1 MLKKI
6 IFLVIIIIICK
17 STTTF
22 AQVDYV
28 TGINSGKSIKKVSAL
43 PDKNYTLEQILTDTT
58 LHFVKQEKISIKG
71 LTHYWVKFIIKNTS
85 NYDEKF
91 SLWVSPPFNN
101 ILFSYNQDSAKW
113 TATKSGHNVNNNSTI
128 YRYMPILCKSNG
140 ETVFYIKIDVTSLKG
155 INDSLNTE
163 ITIEKFS
170 KVQALALRN
179 YTWWLVTIFIVL
191 GFAIYNAYLYFMF
204 KDRVYLYYLLA
215 ILSGIVYITGVSFN
229 LCYITNFKILAARL
243 HQNGDFNYLPTDIAV
258 ANISI
263 AFVLLGLVQFSRHY
277 LQTALCLPF
286 WDRLLKYSI
295 AVFMVH
301 QIGYILLQLSGIIS
315 LGNTV
320 IYISNGFV
328 FLIIIFMLTA
338 GFLANRKKVKQ
349 AKYFLKAQLIPLLL
363 IIFIVVGLVTNFRNE
378 SWALHLLPNIAI
390 LAQTLT
396 FAIALVARVNLL
408 KNDLYTKT
416 LENQQIA
423 GQIAIEQ
430 ESNKRL
436 EEKIEFDKRDIA
448 AAQQIK
454 LLMKELHHRVKN
466 NLQIVSSLLSLQSFR
481 ITDKIAAN
489 AVREGQHRIEAMSL
503 IHQRLYTHDN
513 ITEVNIKE
521 YVTDLSENL
530 MLAYGYS
537 KDNFVLNLNIKN
549 EMMNVDKAIP
559 LSLIINELVTNAFK
573 YAYTSIVNPV
583 LTITLTKEQNDMQ
596 LYIADNGKGIN
607 MEAWQNNNGYGKE
620 LVHTFTKQLDGQI
633 TVSTDGGTTFTIIFP
648 NYLSN
653 ATIS

>member
-1 MLKKI
+1 M
-6 IFLVIIIIICK
+6 
-17 STTTF
+17 
-22 AQVDYV
+22 
-28 TGINSGKSIKKVSAL
+28 
-43 PDKNYTLEQILTDTT
+43 
-58 LHFVKQEKISIKG
+58 
-71 LTHYWVKFIIKNTS
+71 
-85 NYDEKF
+85 
-91 SLWVSPPFNN
+91 
-101 ILFSYNQDSAKW
+101 
-113 TATKSGHNVNNNSTI
+113 
-128 YRYMPILCKSNG
+128 
-140 ETVFYIKIDVTSLKG
+140 
-155 INDSLNTE
+155 
-163 ITIEKFS
+163 
-170 KVQALALRN
+170 
-179 YTWWLVTIFIVL
+179 
-191 GFAIYNAYLYFMF
+191 
-204 KDRVYLYYLLA
+204 
-215 ILSGIVYITGVSFN
+215 
-229 LCYITNFKILAARL
+229 
-243 HQNGDFNYLPTDIAV
+243 
-258 ANISI
+258 
-263 AFVLLGLVQFSRHY
+263 
-277 LQTALCLPF
+277 
-286 WDRLLKYSI
+286 
-295 AVFMVH
+295 
-301 QIGYILLQLSGIIS
+301 
-315 LGNTV
+315 
-320 IYISNGFV
+320 
-328 FLIIIFMLTA
+328 
-338 GFLANRKKVKQ
+338 
-349 AKYFLKAQLIPLLL
+349 L